1 MARVY
6 VSTVVNARND
16 RVWARVRDF
25 NGMPNWHP
33 AIAESRI
40 EGGEPAD
47 KIGCVRDFRLRNG
60 DRIREKLLG
69 LSDYDMFCTYSIL
82 ESPMGVENYVATLR
96 LTPVTDGDQTFLE
109 WTAEFD
115 CAPERENE
123 LVSNI
128 GTGVFQGGFDA
139 LQARFRRLACRIS
152 SKAPSSTRR
161 PARSG
166 MCCAIST
173 ATTAGTRRWRPARS
187 NARRPPD
194 KIGCIRRF
202 KLQDGSELREQLLA
216 LSDLEQ
222 TFSYCLLDTPIP
234 MFNYV
239 AHVRLLPVTDG
250 DRTFW
255 HWESRFTTRPDGC
268 RAADADGRGTDLS
281 SRLRFHSPAPEGG
294 RMNAEAKPCPSR

>member
-1 MARVY
+1 MPHIVK
-6 VSTVVNARND
+6 STILDAPTGA
-16 RVWARVRDF
+16 VWNVLRDF
-25 NGMPNWHP
+25 NGLPNWHP

-123 LVSNI
+123 LVGNI

-139 LQARFRRLACRIS
+139 L
-152 SKAPSSTRR
+152 K
-161 PARSG
+161 
-166 MCCAIST
+166 
-173 ATTAGTRRWRPARS
+173 
-187 NARRPPD
+187 
-194 KIGCIRRF
+194 
-202 KLQDGSELREQLLA
+202 
-216 LSDLEQ
+216 
-222 TFSYCLLDTPIP
+222 
-234 MFNYV
+234 
-239 AHVRLLPVTDG
+239 
-250 DRTFW
+250 
-255 HWESRFTTRPDGC
+255 
-268 RAADADGRGTDLS
+268 RA
-281 SRLRFHSPAPEGG
+281 FGG
-294 RMNAEAKPCPSR
+294 

>member
-60 DRIREKLLG
+60 D
-69 LSDYDMFCTYSIL
+69 
-82 ESPMGVENYVATLR
+82 
-96 LTPVTDGDQTFLE
+96 QTFLE

-139 LQARFRRLACRIS
+139 L
-152 SKAPSSTRR
+152 K
-161 PARSG
+161 
-166 MCCAIST
+166 
-173 ATTAGTRRWRPARS
+173 
-187 NARRPPD
+187 
-194 KIGCIRRF
+194 
-202 KLQDGSELREQLLA
+202 
-216 LSDLEQ
+216 
-222 TFSYCLLDTPIP
+222 
-234 MFNYV
+234 
-239 AHVRLLPVTDG
+239 
-250 DRTFW
+250 
-255 HWESRFTTRPDGC
+255 
-268 RAADADGRGTDLS
+268 RA
-281 SRLRFHSPAPEGG
+281 FGG
-294 RMNAEAKPCPSR
+294 